1 MYLPIIA
8 SLVHL
13 HGRDRL
19 GTGPRALSPHKLLF
33 FFFLFSGAS
42 CGDGAAEY
50 VIIVEYRIWLERL
63 VHIPGSKKLGQCG
76 FADFRSAEII
86 IVKKLLNDG
95 ALR

>member
-1 MYLPIIA
+1 MVGIVSA
-8 SLVHL
+8 Q
-13 HGRDRL
+13 GRGRF
-19 GTGPRALSPHKLLF
+19 PRTNCSSF
-33 FFFLFSGAS
+33 FSVAS
-42 CGDGAAEY
+42 CSDGAAEY

-76 FADFRSAEII
+76 FAEFRSAEII

>member
-1 MYLPIIA
+1 MVGIVSA
-8 SLVHL
+8 Q
-13 HGRDRL
+13 GRGRF
-19 GTGPRALSPHKLLF
+19 PRTNCSSF
-33 FFFLFSGAS
+33 FFFFSGAS